1 MTKRFAILLCLLVP
15 CGCGKVLGYY
25 PTEAELDAI
34 ERGEDPRANETSK
47 PAKKPVE
54 KDRPR
59 DQGGGLDN
67 GNPERNTNSGGA
79 GERNEEPGANAA
91 GPGTGVVLRWV
102 DCGLVIVEAEGKR
115 ERVRL
120 IGVEVP
126 RDYAQAQDELNQR
139 REDFPSGT
147 KLALT
152 YPQNSADG
160 KVIIYRNTE
169 GDLLANIRK
178 Q

>member
-1 MTKRFAILLCLLVP
+1 MKRFLIVLLLCTP

-34 ERGEDPRANETSK
+34 QRGEDPRANESSK
-47 PAKKPVE
+47 PKEKPKE

-59 DQGGGLDN
+59 DTTGGLD
-67 GNPERNTNSGGA
+67 GSGERNTNSGGA
-79 GERNEEPGANAA
+79 GEKPDEPGSA
-91 GPGTGVVLRWV
+91 GPSTGVVLRWV
-102 DCGLVIVEAEGKR
+102 DCGLVIIEAEGKR
-115 ERVRL
+115 ERVRMP
-120 IGVEVP
+120 GVEVP
-126 RDYAQAQDELNQR
+126 RDYTEAQDALNQH

-147 KLALT
+147 KLELT
-152 YPQNSADG
+152 YPQKSADG
-160 KVIIYRNTE
+160 KVIIYRNNE

>member
-1 MTKRFAILLCLLVP
+1 MTRILAVLCLLLPV
-15 CGCGKVLGYY
+15 GCGKVLGYY

-34 ERGEDPRANETSK
+34 QRGEDPRANESSK
-47 PAKKPVE
+47 PKEKPSE

-59 DQGGGLDN
+59 DATGGLDN
-67 GNPERNTNSGGA
+67 SGNERNTNSGGA
-79 GERNEEPGANAA
+79 GEKPEEPSTR

-115 ERVRL
+115 ERVRMP
-120 IGVEVP
+120 GVEVP
-126 RDYAQAQDELNQR
+126 RDYTEAQDALNQR

-147 KLALT
+147 KLLLS
-152 YPQNSADG
+152 YPKKSADG
-160 KVIIYRNTE
+160 KVTIYRNNE